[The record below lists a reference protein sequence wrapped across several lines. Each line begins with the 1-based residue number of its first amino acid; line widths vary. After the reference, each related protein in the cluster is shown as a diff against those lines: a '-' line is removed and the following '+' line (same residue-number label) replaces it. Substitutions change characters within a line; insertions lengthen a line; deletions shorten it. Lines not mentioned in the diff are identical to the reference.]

1 MKNEDFR
8 KDRGDGELLKREY
21 LRKLL
26 LRQMIICAS
35 KMALNMQLVCTLPAI
50 GYTSET
56 MQIKEMKS
64 LTCYCKFLCKNWY
77 KNMHL

>member
-35 KMALNMQLVCTLPAI
+35 KMALHMQLVCTF
-50 GYTSET
+50 S
-56 MQIKEMKS
+56 
-64 LTCYCKFLCKNWY
+64 CYRV
-77 KNMHL
+77 HL

>member
-35 KMALNMQLVCTLPAI
+35 KMALHMQLVCTF
-50 GYTSET
+50 S
-56 MQIKEMKS
+56 
-64 LTCYCKFLCKNWY
+64 CYRV
-77 KNMHL
+77 HLRNHANKGNEILNLLL